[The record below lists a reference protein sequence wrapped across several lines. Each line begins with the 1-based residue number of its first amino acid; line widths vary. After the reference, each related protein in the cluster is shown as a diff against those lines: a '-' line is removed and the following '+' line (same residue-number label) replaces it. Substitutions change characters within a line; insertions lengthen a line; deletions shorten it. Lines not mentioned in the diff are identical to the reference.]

1 MPNGMIRVLQVGMS
15 TNYGGTE
22 SIVYEIY
29 RNIDRTKI
37 QFDFL
42 NVYNEP
48 LARQDWLES
57 LGARILP
64 LKLKRREGYFKYLH
78 GIKSFYEKYASEFDV
93 VVCNVQC
100 LDQIAM
106 AKYAKKYGVPKT
118 ILHLHNSNFGIQ
130 PSRLARIAIFW
141 NKRHCHSYVDQFVAV
156 SSMAANWGFAKRDAA
171 KAYILQHGVSIEAMC
186 YDPNKRKEFRSRF
199 GYSDKNRL
207 YGSVGRL
214 DPQKNQLFLIAIFE
228 AIAAKDEFSRFVLL
242 GRGPL
247 ETDIKNRV
255 LESPVADRI
264 ALIPQIDDIGVFY
277 SGIDV
282 FLLPSLFEGLGLV
295 LVEAQCSGLPC
306 LATQGTIPPEVGL
319 SRDFAFLQLS
329 DGPMKWAEVAIHS
342 AVASG
347 PRADGRKCITESGR
361 DIVETSKDYCKLIGV
376 WM

>member
-42 NVYNEP
+42 NVYDEP

-64 LKLKRREGYFKYLH
+64 LKLRRRQGYFKYLR
-78 GIKSFYEKYASEFDV
+78 GIKSFYKKHASEFGV

-106 AKYAKKYGVPKT
+106 VKYAKKFGVPKT

-130 PSRLARIAIFW
+130 PSRLARVAISW

-156 SSMAANWGFAKRDAA
+156 SSMAANWGFANRDAA

-199 GYSDKNRL
+199 GYSDNNRL

-228 AIAAKDEFSRFVLL
+228 AIATKDEFSRFVLL

-247 ETDIKNRV
+247 ETDIKNRI

-306 LATQGTIPPEVGL
+306 LATQGTIPSEVGL
-319 SRDFAFLQLS
+319 SRDFSFLRLS

-342 AVASG
+342 AVTSG
-347 PRADGRKCITESGR
+347 PREDGHKRITESGR
-361 DIVETSKDYCKLIGV
+361 DIMETCKDYCKLLL
-376 WM
+376 